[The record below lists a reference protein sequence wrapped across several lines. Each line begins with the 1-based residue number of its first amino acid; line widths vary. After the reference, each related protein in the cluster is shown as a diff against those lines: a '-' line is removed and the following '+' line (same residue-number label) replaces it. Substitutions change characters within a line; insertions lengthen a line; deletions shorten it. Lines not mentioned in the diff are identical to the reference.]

1 MASYKLLLL
10 AIPVVAVMCLDFSSA
25 FAQGQ
30 AAGQSGGPYIYTR
43 IEVWALFYR
52 QMVIAFVVG
61 AILMGV
67 IFYIVYRFR
76 ESNPANRN
84 LPVRSTSEDGHH

>member
-10 AIPVVAVMCLDFSSA
+10 AIPVVAVLFLDFTSA
-25 FAQGQ
+25 FAQEQ
-30 AAGQSGGPYIYTR
+30 AAGGPYIYGR

-52 QMVIAFVVG
+52 LMVIAFVIG

-76 ESNPANRN
+76 ESNPKNRN
-84 LPVRSTSEDGHH
+84 LPARSTAEGEQH